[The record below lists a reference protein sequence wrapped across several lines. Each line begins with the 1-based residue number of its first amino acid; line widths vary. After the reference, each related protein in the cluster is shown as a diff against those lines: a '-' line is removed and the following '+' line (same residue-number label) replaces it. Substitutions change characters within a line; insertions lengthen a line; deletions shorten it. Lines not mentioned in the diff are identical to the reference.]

1 MTKTLQRKFIVTAM
15 IAVSVLLLV
24 LLGGINIAN
33 AFYTSQQTDRLLNV
47 ISRKEASEPIS
58 SYSDEF
64 YGFLQ
69 PPITEDTTNSAVYF
83 VVKSNSTG
91 SVVKVDLTRIA
102 SVSEERAVEIA
113 AQAFGGNRLE
123 GKIDEYKYKITSSS
137 DGGLTATFIDVS
149 SQSYSIFRVFI
160 LSVLGGALCWALML
174 LLVVKLSKKAIL
186 PIARNMEQQRQFVT
200 DAGHEIKTPLAIIMA
215 NTEAME
221 LYNGSNKWTEN
232 IKGQTKRLSG
242 LMQDLLSLAKL
253 DEKRDSLVF
262 EDVDMSQTMETEIQQ
277 FEEPGA
283 LKGVK
288 IDKNIEDG
296 VRVRANREY
305 ITRLMSILMDNAVKY
320 ALSDTDIGVT
330 LKKESGKMV
339 LQVKNKC
346 DNLKEEDVSR
356 LFDRFYMTDSA
367 RTQKNGGY
375 GIGLSAA
382 KAIADIHKGSIDARL
397 EKGDTAVFEFK
408 MPC

>member
-1 MTKTLQRKFIVTAM
+1 
-15 IAVSVLLLV
+15 
-24 LLGGINIAN
+24 
-33 AFYTSQQTDRLLNV
+33 
-47 ISRKEASEPIS
+47 
-58 SYSDEF
+58 
-64 YGFLQ
+64 
-69 PPITEDTTNSAVYF
+69 
-83 VVKSNSTG
+83 
-91 SVVKVDLTRIA
+91 
-102 SVSEERAVEIA
+102 
-113 AQAFGGNRLE
+113 
-123 GKIDEYKYKITSSS
+123 
-137 DGGLTATFIDVS
+137 
-149 SQSYSIFRVFI
+149 
-160 LSVLGGALCWALML
+160 
-174 LLVVKLSKKAIL
+174 
-186 PIARNMEQQRQFVT
+186 MEQQRQFVT

-253 DEKRDSLVF
+253 DENRDSLVF

-296 VRVRANREY
+296 VKVRANREY

-382 KAIADIHKGSIDARL
+382 KAIADIHKGSINARL
-397 EKGDTAVFEFK
+397 ENGDTAVFEFK